1 MEHPHLMTDKDLVRS
16 YQKGNES
23 AFTELL
29 NRHKEK
35 IFSTIFYL
43 VHNRELAEDLFQET
57 FIKIITKLKENKYNE
72 EGKFLPWA
80 ARVAHNL
87 VIDHF
92 RVNSHMRLV
101 HDKENFSHFDI
112 MPERSRN
119 AAEEM
124 IHNEDI
130 GHVRNVIERLPQHQR
145 EVVILRHYGGLSFKE
160 IATTLNININTALG
174 RMHFA
179 IIEMRKMMTGEGEVK
194 PKVKVKKKN
203 G

>member
-1 MEHPHLMTDKDLVRS
+1 MHHPHLMTDKDLVHL

-29 NRHKEK
+29 NRHKDK
-35 IFSTIFYL
+35 IYSTIYYL
-43 VHNRELAEDLFQET
+43 VNNRELAEDLFQEV
-57 FIKIITKLKENKYNE
+57 FIKIIIKLKEKKYNE

-80 ARVAHNL
+80 VRVAHNL

-92 RVNSHMRLV
+92 RVNNHMRMV
-101 HDKENFSHFDI
+101 HDKENFSHFDV
-112 MPERSRN
+112 MPEKSRN

-124 IHNEDI
+124 MHNEK
-130 GHVRNVIERLPQHQR
+130 IEHIRTIISKLPEHQR

-160 IATTLNININTALG
+160 ISTTLNININTALG

-179 IIEMRKMMTGEGEVK
+179 VIEMRKMMTGKSEAKE
-194 PKVKVKKKN
+194 KVKKKI
-203 G
+203 